1 MKFYGF
7 IFFLLFTISLAD
19 IFFSSWNEDS
29 SISQENLRQ
38 KKKILLTAIL
48 VSASTALK
56 RSPLKWCA
64 GKYSESKTKTM
75 GYYMKLYI
83 IDEYIKVYLY
93 QCKVLSD
100 SMF

>member
-1 MKFYGF
+1 MPSQ
-7 IFFLLFTISLAD
+7 FL
-19 IFFSSWNEDS
+19 
-29 SISQENLRQ
+29 
-38 KKKILLTAIL
+38 AIL

-83 IDEYIKVYLY
+83 IDEYIKVHLY